1 MWDYWGVTDSPVK
14 ALTSSLVQ
22 SHTQPK
28 ITRRCE
34 TRLASPSS
42 RPWLSRD
49 SPHMSSCRTKFTVE
63 ASSPADPIPHQPNHL
78 INRRARTSRVSTIS
92 RFYPDTL
99 PEEDRRQ
106 GQGSGKPIATT
117 TTHHEDE
124 EEVGCGLLVL
134 LPLRGAGGG
143 DPLLCGGMQRDG
155 GLSRASFPEGFVFG
169 TASSAYQVE
178 GMALKAGRDLA
189 FGTHL
194 LGSQVI
200 FFKCKIPNNATAD
213 VTTDEYHRYK
223 EDVDIMKE
231 MGFDAYRF
239 SISWS
244 RIFPGVGKVNW
255 EGVAYYNRLI
265 DYMIKQGITPYAN
278 LYHYD
283 LPLAL
288 HEEYL
293 GWLNPKIV
301 PAFADYADFCFKTF
315 GDRVKNWFTMNEP
328 RCTGCKA
335 GGNSSTEPYI
345 VAHHL
350 ILSHAAAVKR
360 YREKLL
366 KRERLELLLD
376 FVWYEPHTYSAEDKA
391 AAQRARDFHLG
402 WFLHP
407 IVYGHYPNTMQEI
420 VKDRLPKFTAKEV
433 KIVKGSFDY
442 VGINQ
447 YTAYYMGDQKPT
459 SGMEVSYSNDWHVNY
474 ICEQIH
480 IGLHCSMGIYKAV
493 TYVKEAYN
501 SPTIILAENGMDQA
515 GNVTLPHALEDTTR
529 INYYRSYLTELR
541 SAMEQGANVI
551 GYFAWSLLD
560 NFEWEVGVHIEV
572 RPSLR

>member
-1 MWDYWGVTDSPVK
+1 MKMKMKMKMKKKLSAVFFFFFFLFGV
-14 ALTSSLVQ
+14 
-22 SHTQPK
+22 
-28 ITRRCE
+28 
-34 TRLASPSS
+34 LAG
-42 RPWLSRD
+42 
-49 SPHMSSCRTKFTVE
+49 
-63 ASSPADPIPHQPNHL
+63 AI
-78 INRRARTSRVSTIS
+78 
-92 RFYPDTL
+92 RFSAAEYNGT
-99 PEEDRRQ
+99 
-106 GQGSGKPIATT
+106 
-117 TTHHEDE
+117 
-124 EEVGCGLLVL
+124 
-134 LPLRGAGGG
+134 
-143 DPLLCGGMQRDG
+143 G

-178 GMALKAGRDLA
+178 GMALKAGRGPSIWDA
-189 FGTHL
+189 FVKIPGN
-194 LGSQVI
+194 
-200 FFKCKIPNNATAD
+200 IPNNATAD

-244 RIFPGVGKVNW
+244 RIFPEGVGKVNW

-328 RCTGCKA
+328 RCVAALGYDNGLHAPGRCTGCKA
-335 GGNSSTEPYI
+335 GGNSSTEPYT

-360 YREKLL
+360 YREKYQASQ
-366 KRERLELLLD
+366 KGKIGILLD

-474 ICEQIH
+474 IYDRNGVE
-480 IGLHCSMGIYKAV
+480 IGKLANSYWLYIVPWGIYKAV

-529 INYYRSYLTELR
+529 INYYRSYLTKLR

-560 NFEWEVGVHIEV
+560 NFEWRLGYTSRFGLVYVDYNTLKRYPKNSAYWFKSIIQKEGH
-572 RPSLR
+572 